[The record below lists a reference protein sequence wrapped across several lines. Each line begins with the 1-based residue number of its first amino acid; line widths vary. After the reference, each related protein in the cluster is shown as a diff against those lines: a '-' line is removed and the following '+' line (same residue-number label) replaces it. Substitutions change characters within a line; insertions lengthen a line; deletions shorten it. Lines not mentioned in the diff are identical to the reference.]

1 MISLKNFINLKINLI
16 INLTTTLF
24 NNLKNKLLNL
34 IILLKPIKFS
44 DLVQDNKSMKIIGAV
59 FVIIF
64 LFTHVGTYLLNFKFH
79 STQNFVVAVD
89 KVIKKNVKVKIQA
102 SGKIQPQTAIIVKP
116 QIDGVILNAA
126 FTEGQIVQ
134 KGQLLFEIDPSQLQA
149 LHNQATANLARN
161 QAELQNS
168 QLQLQ
173 KYGKLRR
180 NNFVSEQDYQ
190 QVIANFKMS
199 EASVEASVAAV
210 ESAKVQLDFTKIY
223 SPITGVTGQILVNP
237 GNAIKAATGVGL
249 VNINQT
255 NPVNVLFTIPEE
267 YLPELI
273 RNINNLEDLTVHLS
287 GFSNVGKLIFIDNQ
301 VDNLNGTI
309 ALKAEF
315 CNCDLALWPGQFV
328 NISLVI
334 KNLTNALI
342 VPSRAI
348 QICQQGAY
356 VYVAEKI
363 KTRKKSYVAKAKKTL
378 VKIGDVI
385 DSETVV
391 ISGLQDGQIVITE
404 GQAHL
409 IDNTIVEIYAN
420 Q

>member
-1 MISLKNFINLKINLI
+1 
-16 INLTTTLF
+16 
-24 NNLKNKLLNL
+24 
-34 IILLKPIKFS
+34 
-44 DLVQDNKSMKIIGAV
+44 
-59 FVIIF
+59 
-64 LFTHVGTYLLNFKFH
+64 
-79 STQNFVVAVD
+79 
-89 KVIKKNVKVKIQA
+89 
-102 SGKIQPQTAIIVKP
+102 
-116 QIDGVILNAA
+116 
-126 FTEGQIVQ
+126 
-134 KGQLLFEIDPSQLQA
+134 
-149 LHNQATANLARN
+149 
-161 QAELQNS
+161 
-168 QLQLQ
+168 
-173 KYGKLRR
+173 
-180 NNFVSEQDYQ
+180 
-190 QVIANFKMS
+190 MS
-199 EASVEASVAAV
+199 EASVQASVAAV

-223 SPITGVTGQILVNP
+223 SPITGVTGQILIDP

-409 IDNTIVEIYAN
+409 IDNTIVEVYAN